1 MATRKISNLRG
12 ERAVNLPMDTG
23 GQAQFSPAGAV
34 VFERSVSVPASAE
47 ELFRFH
53 ENPENI
59 VKIAPASLRVESV
72 ECERTAREGGIF
84 RIRASQFGLPIR
96 WTGLWERVDF
106 PRALVDTAIRS
117 PFAVWRHSHLFDQQA
132 NGCRMTDR
140 VEFLL
145 KGGWAGRVVSRLVMP
160 LVFAAM
166 FRARHAA
173 TVRWFSRSS
182 PESRN
187 RAGG

>member
-1 MATRKISNLRG
+1 
-12 ERAVNLPMDTG
+12 MDTG
-23 GQAQFSPAGAV
+23 GQAQFSPEGIV
-34 VFERSVSVPASAE
+34 LFERSVLVPASVE

-72 ECERTAREGGIF
+72 DCERTARVGGIF

-96 WTGLWERVDF
+96 WTGMWERVDS
-106 PRALVDTAIRS
+106 PRALVDTAIHS
-117 PFAVWRHSHLFDQQA
+117 PFAFWRHSHLFEPEGD
-132 NGCRMTDR
+132 GCRMTDR

-145 KGGWAGRVVSRLVMP
+145 KGGWAGGVVSRFVMP
-160 LVFAAM
+160 FVFAGI

-173 TVRWFSRSS
+173 TVRWFSKSS

-187 RAGG
+187 PSGG

>member
-72 ECERTAREGGIF
+72 ECERKAREGGIF

-96 WTGLWERVDF
+96 WTGMWEQVDF
-106 PRALVDTAIRS
+106 PRALVDTAVHS
-117 PFAVWRHSHLFDQQA
+117 PFAFWRHSHLFDLQA

-173 TVRWFSRSS
+173 TVRWFSKSAT
-182 PESRN
+182 ESRN
-187 RAGG
+187 PSGG